1 MIVTEKMPGK
11 ITQIDNIQLK
21 SLLERAVAIVDVR
34 RPEEW
39 RMTGIVA
46 KSHLLTFFNENGGS
60 DPAAWLA
67 LLKPLVLPGEP
78 LILICRTGY
87 RTNIICELL
96 AEMTEYQELYNV
108 ADGILG
114 WIAGGAPV
122 TTWSV
127 TP

>member
-1 MIVTEKMPGK
+1 MTNNIPGK
-11 ITQIDNIQLK
+11 VSQIDNTRLK
-21 SLLERAVAIVDVR
+21 SLLEQGVAIVDIR

-46 KSHLLTFFNENGGS
+46 ESHLLTFFDEDGGN

-87 RTNIICELL
+87 RTNLICDLL
-96 AEMTEYQELYNV
+96 VETTEYQELYNV

-114 WIAGGAPV
+114 WIAEGFPV
-122 TTWSV
+122 THCPTV
-127 TP
+127 T